1 MCVCIWFRM
10 FFVTVLTGS
19 ETGPKFPL
27 AMRPV
32 KQSGLWKFWPYQVL
46 STRVKKNLSTF
57 PFFIGLQVQGWLL
70 KVAAQWP
77 KAGSVTVWPCWGK
90 VLWGQQILPSCCTE
104 TWVILELFAFD
115 SALYSCRGSESHG
128 ASAAGRELYTKLKL
142 SWTDLNFTIFWQ
154 NKLCVT

>member
-1 MCVCIWFRM
+1 MCVNIWFQM

-27 AMRPV
+27 ATGPV

-70 KVAAQWP
+70 KVAAWWH

-90 VLWGQQILPSCCTE
+90 VLWGQQILPSCGTE
-104 TWVILELFAFD
+104 TWGILELSAFD
-115 SALYSCRGSESHG
+115 PALYSCR
-128 ASAAGRELYTKLKL
+128 AVRAISAAGRELYTKLKL

-154 NKLCVT
+154 NKLCIT

>member
-1 MCVCIWFRM
+1 M

-27 AMRPV
+27 ATGPV

-70 KVAAQWP
+70 KVAAWWH

-90 VLWGQQILPSCCTE
+90 VLWGQQILPSCGTE
-104 TWVILELFAFD
+104 TRGILELFAFGP
-115 SALYSCRGSESHG
+115 ALYNCR
-128 ASAAGRELYTKLKL
+128 AGRAMVPVQLGGNCSWEGTKLKL

-154 NKLCVT
+154 NKLCIT